1 MNPNIETKKFI
12 SIVTPCY
19 NEEQNILNVINQVK
33 LVFQSL
39 PAYEYEHIFI
49 DNASTDGTPQILRD
63 ISKKDKNIKIIFNS
77 ANYGHIRSPFYGLL
91 QANGQAVILLVADL
105 QDPPEIMKDFIS
117 QWEKGS
123 KIVIGIKNKSKENA
137 VMFSIRKLYYLIIR
151 HIAEINH
158 IDNFMGFGLYDK
170 SIIQVLRDI
179 KDPYPYLRGLIAE
192 LGFDAYP
199 VYYTQNR
206 RSKGKTKNNFYSLY
220 DIAMLGLVNYS
231 KVPLRLAMF
240 TGFFI
245 AIISFIISMIYVVYK
260 LVHWDQFQ
268 LGMGPIVIGM
278 FFLGSIQL
286 ITLGFI
292 GEYVGAAFS
301 YVKNRPLV
309 IEKERI
315 NF

>member
-1 MNPNIETKKFI
+1 MNQKIETKKFI

-19 NEEQNILNVINQVK
+19 NEELNIQNVYDQVK
-33 LVFQSL
+33 FLFQSL
-39 PAYEYEHIFI
+39 SNYEYEHIFI
-49 DNASTDGTPQILRD
+49 DNASTDRTPKILRE
-63 ISKKDKNIKIIFNS
+63 ISVKDKNIKIIFNS
-77 ANYGHIRSPFYGLL
+77 ANYGHISSPFYGLL
-91 QANGQAVILLVADL
+91 QASGDAVILLVADL
-105 QDPPEIMKDFIS
+105 QDPPEIIKDFIHY
-117 QWEKGS
+117 WEQGS
-123 KIVIGIKNKSKENA
+123 KIVMGIKHKSKEN
-137 VMFSIRKLYYLIIR
+137 VIMFSIRKLYYLIIR

-170 SIIQVLRDI
+170 SIINILRTI

-192 LGFDAYP
+192 LGFEALP

-206 RSKGKTKNNFYSLY
+206 RTKGKTKNNFYSLY
-220 DIAMLGLVNYS
+220 DIGMLGLVNYS

-240 TGFFI
+240 SGFII
-245 AIISFIISMIYVVYK
+245 ALISFIISLIFVIYK
-260 LVHWDQFQ
+260 LVFWDQFQ
-268 LGMGPIVIGM
+268 LGMAPIVIGM

-286 ITLGFI
+286 ITMGFI

>member
-1 MNPNIETKKFI
+1 MNQKIETKKFI

-19 NEEQNILNVINQVK
+19 NEELNIQNVYDQVK
-33 LVFQSL
+33 FLFQSL
-39 PAYEYEHIFI
+39 SNYEYEHIFI
-49 DNASTDGTPQILRD
+49 DNASTDRTPKILRE
-63 ISKKDKNIKIIFNS
+63 ISVKDKNIKIIFNS

-91 QANGQAVILLVADL
+91 QASGDAVILLVADL
-105 QDPPEIMKDFIS
+105 QDPPEIIKDFIHY
-117 QWEKGS
+117 WEQGS
-123 KIVIGIKNKSKENA
+123 KIVMGIKHKSKEN
-137 VMFSIRKLYYLIIR
+137 VIMFSIRKLYYLIIR

-170 SIIQVLRDI
+170 SIINILRTI

-192 LGFDAYP
+192 LGFEALP

-206 RSKGKTKNNFYSLY
+206 RTKGKTKNNFYSLY
-220 DIAMLGLVNYS
+220 DIGMLGLVNYS

-240 TGFFI
+240 SGFII
-245 AIISFIISMIYVVYK
+245 ALISFIISLIFVIYK
-260 LVHWDQFQ
+260 LVFWDQFQ
-268 LGMGPIVIGM
+268 LGMAPIVIGM

-286 ITLGFI
+286 ITMGFI